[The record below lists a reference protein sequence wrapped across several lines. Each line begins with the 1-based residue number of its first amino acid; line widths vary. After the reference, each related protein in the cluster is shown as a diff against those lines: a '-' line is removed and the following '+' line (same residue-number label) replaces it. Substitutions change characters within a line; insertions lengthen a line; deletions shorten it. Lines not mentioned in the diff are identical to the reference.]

1 VTNLEE
7 ISAASSRVGE
17 LCREETVPGRPV
29 RKGFSLT
36 RARRFGGRLT
46 RADNRRAAVFSW
58 LAYTGFRAIEQ
69 TVRLRV
75 VGEGAIAPYRD
86 LGPGPLLFAIWHRD
100 YFPIYT
106 YARGS
111 GACVI
116 VSRSADGEILA
127 RMLARHGYRTV
138 RGSSTR
144 GATRG
149 LIDLA
154 RVVAGGADAAVAVDG
169 PKGPLQRAKPGIVLL
184 AKITG
189 CPIVPLGAGMSR
201 FKAFGSWDRFR
212 LPLPFSRVVL
222 TAGEP
227 IRVPPD
233 ATPELIE
240 LKRRQLSRS
249 LTVQGRR
256 AEDFATTHF
265 ARTDRTIGYAAI
277 RGRAGR

>member
-1 VTNLEE
+1 MTNFED
-7 ISAASSRVGE
+7 ISAANGPVGE
-17 LCREETVPGRPV
+17 FCRGESAAGKPA
-29 RKGFSLT
+29 RKPFSLT
-36 RARRFGGRLT
+36 RARRFGGGLT
-46 RADNRRAAVFSW
+46 KADARRAAVFSTI
-58 LAYTGFRAIEQ
+58 AYATFWVLEQ

-75 VGEGAIAPYRD
+75 VGEAAVAPHRR

-100 YFPIYT
+100 YFPIFW

-127 RMLARHGYRTV
+127 RMLARRGYRTV

-144 GATRG
+144 GATRA

-169 PKGPLQRAKPGIVLL
+169 PRGPEDEAKPGIVLL

-189 CPIVPLGAGMSR
+189 CPIVPLGVGMNR
-201 FKAFGSWDRFR
+201 YKAFGSWDRFR
-212 LPLPFSRVVL
+212 LPVPFSRVVL

-227 IRVPPD
+227 VCVPPN
-233 ATPELIE
+233 AAPELME
-240 LKRRQLSRS
+240 LKRRQLGRS
-249 LTVQGRR
+249 LSVQRRR
-256 AEDFATTHF
+256 AADYATTHF
-265 ARTDRTIGYAAI
+265 ARTDRTIGYEAI
-277 RGRAGR
+277 RNRGWS